1 LVPPVSLDSEEVMFT
16 RRAIVLAL
24 LAGAALLLPG
34 DCGAQAFSYSSIVQA
49 GDPSPDGGKFF
60 ACTLCQGRVNGSRAF
75 NVRGEVGM
83 AADTL
88 SSCFIGRFL
97 ASTTERVLLAN
108 NCIDTPLG
116 KLNLLGDVNLNDN
129 GDAIVVAG
137 PLDAQGRLKTG
148 ILLYSN
154 GRLTKVAE
162 EGDQTP
168 SGLIGGCQIPILEPF
183 INNCGQIVFQSCTT
197 DNKGTLH
204 EGAFTYSG
212 GQVALLVGDGDP
224 SPSGGFFAFNFVPR
238 ADAINNNAGDIL
250 FQAGDIPPNHD
261 PEEFGLFLRT
271 ADGTRKIATTGDVMP
286 NGKVIP
292 QNAFPRGTL
301 NGNGDV
307 AFLTNLS
314 DDASARGVFLWSA
327 GLIKTIVLQGDL
339 SPIGGQFSSL
349 TDVDLTLDF
358 GPARPQLNA
367 KGEVVF
373 KAKAGRDGK
382 TIGLF
387 MASPAAIVKI
397 VAVGDVLPSG
407 DQIGEIDTYSLNENG
422 EVAFFAYK
430 QPGEKK
436 ALGVYKA
443 SPVAPSIRSV
453 RLKHR
458 ATGVQLKVTGAG
470 FIINDAV
477 VEIDGQQLGAIT
489 YPSADAAG
497 GGTTKKLLS
506 DDPALAQL
514 PAGKA
519 VSVTVFNPLTGLRS
533 GAFQLTA
540 H

>member
-1 LVPPVSLDSEEVMFT
+1 MFT
-16 RRAIVLAL
+16 RRVIALAS
-24 LAGAALLLPG
+24 LAGAALLLPV

-60 ACTLCQGRVNGSRAF
+60 ACSLCQGRVNGSRAF
-75 NVRGEVGM
+75 NARGEVGM
-83 AADTL
+83 AADTF
-88 SSCFIGRFL
+88 SSCFDGRFL
-97 ASTTERVLLAN
+97 ASKSEGVLLAN
-108 NCIDTPLG
+108 NCINTPVG
-116 KLNLLGDVNLNDN
+116 KVNLLGPVNLNDN
-129 GDAIVVAG
+129 GDAIVVVG
-137 PLDAQGRLKTG
+137 PLDSQGRIETA

-154 GRLTKVAE
+154 GGLTKVVE

-168 SGLIGGCQIPILEPF
+168 FGLLKGCAIEEPF
-183 INNCGQIVFQSCTT
+183 INNRGDISFQSCVQ
-197 DNKGTLH
+197 DAAGNKVYGVFQYSTGQINAISRDGDPAPSGGSLYFNFIPAVDAVNNDAGHVAFQAAVIPAPPAQQQYGIFLSTGEGLRKVMVTGDTLVKG
-204 EGAFTYSG
+204 ETVATFAQIAAIPRGMVNNNDEVAFTTGLSGGPSDSGIFLYSG
-212 GQVALLVGDGDP
+212 GSVRSV
-224 SPSGGFFAFNFVPR
+224 
-238 ADAINNNAGDIL
+238 
-250 FQAGDIPPNHD
+250 
-261 PEEFGLFLRT
+261 
-271 ADGTRKIATTGDVMP
+271 
-286 NGKVIP
+286 
-292 QNAFPRGTL
+292 
-301 NGNGDV
+301 
-307 AFLTNLS
+307 
-314 DDASARGVFLWSA
+314 
-327 GLIKTIVLQGDL
+327 VLQGQT
-339 SPIGGQFSSL
+339 SPIGGDFSTFL
-349 TDVDLTLDF
+349 DQDLFDILGF
-358 GPARPQLNA
+358 LRPMINS

-477 VEIDGQQLGAIT
+477 VEIDGQPLGAIT
-489 YPSADAAG
+489 YPSADPAG

-506 DDPALAQL
+506 DDPALAQI
-514 PAGKA
+514 PTGKV

-533 GAFQLTA
+533 GAFQLTT